1 MKNPY
6 THIGQPLALIC
17 SLTLLLG
24 LTACNKADDRTAGQK
39 LDAAVVKS
47 EQAAV
52 EAGRE
57 VKEAVASTEAAAK
70 NVAQGAKATAQNA
83 GSVIADKIDD
93 AAITA
98 SVSAG
103 LAKDPDL
110 SAIRITV
117 ETKDGAVTLQGPA
130 ASTRAKE
137 RATAIAA
144 SVKGV
149 TSVRNMLSV
158 KAG

>member
-1 MKNPY
+1 MKKTY
-6 THIGQPLALIC
+6 ARIGQPLALIC

-24 LTACNKADDRTAGQK
+24 LSACNKADDRTAGQK
-39 LDAAVVKS
+39 LDSVVVKS
-47 EQAAV
+47 GQAAA

-70 NVAQGAKATAQNA
+70 HAAQDAKASVQKA
-83 GSVIADKIDD
+83 GSALADKIDD
-93 AAITA
+93 AAISA
-98 SVSAG
+98 SVKTG

-117 ETKDGAVTLQGPA
+117 ETKDGVVTLQGPA
-130 ASTRAKE
+130 TSNLARE